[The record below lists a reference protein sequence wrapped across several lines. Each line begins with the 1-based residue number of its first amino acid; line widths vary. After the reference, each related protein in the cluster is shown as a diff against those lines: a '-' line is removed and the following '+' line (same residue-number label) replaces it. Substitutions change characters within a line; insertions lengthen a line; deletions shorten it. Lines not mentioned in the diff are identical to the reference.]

1 MQHFEKIVFECEC
14 SSIKSGNGKYPVPAM
29 DVSGVRHVD
38 QRVNNVVTI
47 VIAFVLTAL
56 VVERLW

>member
-1 MQHFEKIVFECEC
+1 MFECEC
-14 SSIKSGNGKYPVPAM
+14 SSIKSGNGKYPLPAT

-38 QRVNNVVTI
+38 QRVNNVV
-47 VIAFVLTAL
+47 IAFVLMAL